1 MTQTQIKNR
10 LYEIY
15 NALSSTNLV
24 VINNA
29 LRSLQKLE
37 EQKDVCIHTPYYL
50 IDIIDDTLSRCLYML
65 DINDKVRL
73 NKNIKILKRK
83 LKEQINLV

>member
-1 MTQTQIKNR
+1 MTQTQIKNK
-10 LYEIY
+10 LYVILDG
-15 NALSSTNLV
+15 LSACNIV

-29 LRSLQKLE
+29 LRNLQKLE
-37 EQKDVCIHTPYYL
+37 ERKEVCEHTPYYL
-50 IDIIDDTLSRCLYML
+50 IDIIDNTLSRCLYMI

-83 LKEQINLV
+83 LKEQINVI